1 LLKNWRRSL
10 LPRAT
15 EDGNLIR
22 YEISGLGAPS
32 VAATAYVLDSAGRE
46 IAEHDIT
53 EDMKRRQ
60 SGDDRPFAW
69 GESGF
74 DSLTGSYANNP
85 RKRNWA
91 GSDLSGGTQIGP
103 GGIGDV
109 TVPCTDWFD
118 CISKEHDIRFWLAA
132 NFGPGCMVGI
142 KMENGI
148 QWFQVKPKSV
158 INVEAVLKFIK
169 GYALPRP
176 RHDLDA

>member
-10 LPRAT
+10 LSRAT
-15 EDGNLIR
+15 KDGNRIR
-22 YEISGLGAPS
+22 YEISGLGGPA
-32 VAATAYVLDSAGRE
+32 VTATAYVLDAADRE
-46 IAEHDIT
+46 ITEHDIT
-53 EDMKRRQ
+53 EDMRRRQ
-60 SGDDRPFAW
+60 SGDDRLFTW

-109 TVPCTDWFD
+109 SVPCTDWFD

-132 NFGPGCMVGI
+132 NFEPGCVVGI
-142 KMENGI
+142 KMENGM
-148 QWFQVKPKSV
+148 QWFQVRPKSV
-158 INVEAVLKFIK
+158 INVEAVLKFIR
-169 GYALPRP
+169 ALRSPGH